1 MEGGANYFTGMNDK
15 GISFSGNKKLSTVTG
30 KEEVFNA
37 PIRSITGEDISEQ
50 SSINLTSATEGT
62 FTKSIRVDG
71 GAEGKSISEFT
82 GPVVFSN
89 KITSSSARGIEA
101 THLFLQGDSTVSRK
115 LTVGISTPVT
125 AGTPGDI
132 TFFENPSQ
140 GENAGWVYT
149 ADKDWKRFGNVSL
162 EKEQNYY
169 VFDKAGIA
177 IGAASST
184 VDLGKSSPVSYTHL
198 RAHET

>member
-89 KITSSSARGIEA
+89 KITSTSPRGIEA
-101 THLFLQGDSTVSRK
+101 NHLFLQGDSTVSRK
-115 LTVGISTPVT
+115 FTISGGTAAPSS

-132 TFFENPSQ
+132 VFNDTPSQ
-140 GENAGWVYT
+140 GEVGEW
-149 ADKDWKRFGNVSL
+149 
-162 EKEQNYY
+162 
-169 VFDKAGIA
+169 I
-177 IGAASST
+177 
-184 VDLGKSSPVSYTHL
+184 
-198 RAHET
+198 